1 MIKISVITIT
11 YNAEHVINRT
21 MESVLSQTY
30 PHVEHLIIDGA
41 SGDKTLSMAYAYKMK
56 SDGLN
61 NGHEVLLT
69 SEPDEG
75 IYDAMN
81 KGLKQATGDYVVF
94 LNAGDRFH
102 DSDVLKH
109 IADIASK
116 VQRPA
121 VIYGHTDIVDDN
133 GSFIC
138 HRRLSPPKNLTW
150 RSFKYGMLRRLVHTD
165 HERSRETIDAYCQCK
180 RYPNRLSARRTN
192 HVAPSRVAKRK
203 IQSDAPTLRSSDH
216 LCHALLVCLPLH
228 QIILSFHIQ
237 TFFQQENNQHAPRT
251 ALHYRASEKFCIAP

>member
-56 SDGLN
+56 PDGLN

-150 RSFKYGMLRRLVHTD
+150 RSFKYGMLVCHQSFYA
-165 HERSRETIDAYCQCK
+165 ERNLAQDTCFNLQY
-180 RYPNRLSARRTN
+180 RY
-192 HVAPSRVAKRK
+192 
-203 IQSDAPTLRSSDH
+203 SSDVDWCIRIMKEAEKQSMPIVNANAILTDYLQEGQTTLH
-216 LCHALLVCLPLH
+216 HRESLKERFKVMRQHFGLLT
-228 QIILSFHIQ
+228 
-237 TFFQQENNQHAPRT
+237 TFVMHCWFVFR
-251 ALHYRASEKFCIAP
+251 SIK